1 MGHIGSKARML
12 ECQILDNHD
21 CVHSGRYSFDLIL
34 MNLCQNVYHHKK
46 RIDLKVGHIGSET
59 RSLGLILEKSY
70 VFSCWHSFE
79 SVCMKLCQNVWH
91 HVMSDKIETG
101 QVRSKSRSFDQIIE
115 KLFSH
120 PKGLKVLF

>member
-1 MGHIGSKARML
+1 MFIT
-12 ECQILDNHD
+12 I
-21 CVHSGRYSFDLIL
+21 
-34 MNLCQNVYHHKK
+34 KK

-91 HVMSDKIETG
+91 HAMSDKIETG
-101 QVRSKSRSFDQIIE
+101 QVRSKSSSFDQIIE

-120 PKGLKVLF
+120 SKGLKVLF